1 MTINGNDYVVEIDIT
16 DSNKADVKV
25 NGAKYHV
32 ELADAKMKKDVS
44 SRPQVAA
51 VPSSHPVPNSATP
64 AAGVGRPAQ
73 VSAGAGSKSILSP
86 LPGVVLDLK
95 VAVGD
100 TVAAG
105 QTVAVLEAMK
115 MENNIDS
122 SFSGVVKSI
131 AAKTGASVL
140 EGDVLITIE

>member
-32 ELADAKMKKDVS
+32 ELADAKVKKDVA

-51 VPSSHPVPNSATP
+51 VPTSHPVPNAATP
-64 AAGVGRPAQ
+64 AAGVGKPAA
-73 VSAGAGSKSILSP
+73 VAAGAKSVTSP
-86 LPGVVLDLK
+86 LPGVVLDIK
-95 VAVGD
+95 VSVGD
-100 TVAAG
+100 TVSVG
-105 QTVAVLEAMK
+105 QTLAVLEAMK

-122 SFSGVVKSI
+122 NFSGVVKSI
-131 AAKTGASVL
+131 TVKTGASVL
-140 EGDVLITIE
+140 EGDVLLTIE